1 MQANIYLSWSFLD
14 LFSPLFVKP
23 LESQITIA
31 LYLMSGRFSGTTA
44 YDNSKGQGIQR
55 HKVHQV
61 NKEHQIPQGLQ
72 KHQIDDKVLLL
83 LVLLINHRG
92 RIGSQ
97 RPLHPFFP
105 DFNI

>member
-1 MQANIYLSWSFLD
+1 
-14 LFSPLFVKP
+14 
-23 LESQITIA
+23 
-31 LYLMSGRFSGTTA
+31 MSGRISRTTA
-44 YDNSKGQGIQR
+44 YDNSKGHGIQR

-83 LVLLINHRG
+83 LVLLIIIHGG

-105 DFNI
+105 